1 MDISWRS
8 LHSVIRSFPPRVFM
22 VFAAAGIVSLAAAK
36 QDCAIGDAD
45 TVRKLDLNAC
55 RPEPVSALEK
65 EAVLRSLPVDG
76 GVTHFSTGERRK
88 LEKIDA
94 VLRAQSREG
103 IYEVKIII
111 VPQAWTGLHARAVL
125 LISMP
130 ALVLLTS
137 EELQALVA
145 HEMGHEYV
153 WQQYESAKSRKDPKR
168 LRELELV
175 CDAIALAMLRRIGVA
190 PKRLES
196 ATEKVFWYNR
206 ERFGVALNSDE
217 YPPLRARR
225 QLIKEMTDP

>member
-1 MDISWRS
+1 
-8 LHSVIRSFPPRVFM
+8 
-22 VFAAAGIVSLAAAK
+22 
-36 QDCAIGDAD
+36 
-45 TVRKLDLNAC
+45 LNAC

-76 GVTHFSTGERRK
+76 AVTHFSTGERRK

-103 IYEVKIII
+103 VYEVRIII

-145 HEMGHEYV
+145 HEIGHEYV
-153 WQQYESAKSRKDPKR
+153 WQQYESAKSRKDAKR

-175 CDAIALAMLRRIGVA
+175 CDAIAIATLRRIRVV
-190 PKRLES
+190 PERLES
-196 ATEKVFWYNR
+196 ATEKVFSYNR
-206 ERFGVALNSDE
+206 QRFGVALNNGN
-217 YPPLRARR
+217 YPSLEARK
-225 QLIKEMTDP
+225 QLIKNMTNP